1 IPVGQIICLEKEV
14 VVLEKNQIL
23 LSSLLSCFFSW
34 GFPDNSCAF
43 GNYATGKVLSENLC
57 DWGETYCAA
66 CPNPTTVIT
75 AGSSGVVCVWDVA
88 VSKDKLTRMKLRQPL
103 YGHTDAVT
111 CLAASEVHSLI
122 VSGSRDLTC
131 ILWDMEELSYITQ
144 LAGHPTSISALAIN
158 EKTGEIASCAGPS
171 LYLWTMKGQLLTRA
185 DTSCG
190 PQADILCVGLTQR
203 HEWDA
208 RNVIVTGCAD
218 GVVRVS
224 FLCAGALQMVSQFF
238 FFFFLYSILL
248 WSHATLLVGDAWGRV
263 FTWTCE

>member
-1 IPVGQIICLEKEV
+1 
-14 VVLEKNQIL
+14 
-23 LSSLLSCFFSW
+23 
-34 GFPDNSCAF
+34 
-43 GNYATGKVLSENLC
+43 
-57 DWGETYCAA
+57 
-66 CPNPTTVIT
+66 
-75 AGSSGVVCVWDVA
+75 
-88 VSKDKLTRMKLRQPL
+88 MKLRQPL

-171 LYLWTMKGQLLTRA
+171 LYLWTMKGQLLTRT

-218 GVVRVS
+218 GVVRIWRTEYNRTQLPGPPEEPAPPGLDGAERDEREQGQDKGWRRRLM
-224 FLCAGALQMVSQFF
+224 LCEELSSGQTQRRCKNNPAITSLAMSR
-238 FFFFLYSILL
+238 
-248 WSHATLLVGDAWGRV
+248 SHATLLVGDAWGRV